1 MNASSGSEKKREEE
15 VKDFTRSGSEE
26 ERRDRN
32 QRTRKES
39 EPRIER
45 NGTHLQSRT
54 QVTLKLH
61 LISLRIII

>member
-1 MNASSGSEKKREEE
+1 VNASSGSEKKREEE

-32 QRTRKES
+32 QCARKEP

-45 NGTHLQSRT
+45 NGTHL
-54 QVTLKLH
+54 
-61 LISLRIII
+61 